1 MPLLNAA
8 SIEKFNVSGVSARDR
23 AEIVDI
29 LSRFDDLTLTS
40 SREGNLE
47 ITAAGVSKASA
58 RVWLA
63 HVRGVRAC
71 DVVAFGDS
79 GNSIGMLRWAGMA
92 YAMGNGTEEAKGAAR
107 SVARSNAN
115 DGVAIALRSM
125 MSRGEPWS
133 VPQSERRPHCRYE
146 PWPQG
151 PTK

>member
-40 SREGNLE
+40 SLEGNLE

-63 HVRGVRAC
+63 HVWGGPCLRRC
-71 DVVAFGDS
+71 RLRNS

-92 YAMGNGTEEAKGAAR
+92 YAMGNGTEKAKVATR
-107 SVARSNAN
+107 SIAGSNAN

-133 VPQSERRPHCRYE
+133 VPQSERRPHCRDVPWTQE
-146 PWPQG
+146 PAR
-151 PTK
+151 